1 MSENARPAANNV
13 VIALI
18 VVVLV
23 LAVGLGYMV
32 WKNNNSVPAVSD
44 VSVGS
49 NTGANTGTT
58 ATSTPA
64 AAAAGTAIVPADF
77 DAKAATKVSSGT
89 TPEKWVDE
97 YYAAADK
104 GDWTT
109 AFDHLP
115 AAKQTG
121 SSPEELQKQVA
132 GYGVTG
138 YKITSSA
145 AQGDEATV
153 IVDQQT
159 SQYGTFENTWVFK
172 KQGDTWLVAGKKVTG
187 MK

>member
-1 MSENARPAANNV
+1 MSEDARPAMNNV

-18 VVVLV
+18 AVVLV
-23 LAVGLGYMV
+23 LGVGLGYMI
-32 WKNNNSVPAVSD
+32 WKNNNTVPQVSD

-49 NTGANTGTT
+49 NTGANAGAT

-64 AAAAGTAIVPADF
+64 APGAATAIVPADF

-109 AFDHLP
+109 AFNHLP

-121 SSPEELQKQVA
+121 SSPDALKQQVA
-132 GYGVTG
+132 SYGITG
-138 YKITSSA
+138 YKITSST

-159 SQYGTFENTWVFK
+159 TQYGTFENTWVFK

>member
-1 MSENARPAANNV
+1 MSEDARPAVNNV

-23 LAVGLGYMV
+23 LAVGLGYMI

-44 VSVGS
+44 VSIGS
-49 NTGANTGTT
+49 NAGTA

-64 AAAAGTAIVPADF
+64 ASAGTAIVPADF

-104 GDWTT
+104 GDWAT
-109 AFDHLP
+109 AFGHLP

-132 GYGVTG
+132 SYGVTG
-138 YKITSSA
+138 YKITSST
-145 AQGDEATV
+145 AQGDQATV

-172 KQGDTWLVAGKKVTG
+172 KQGDAWLVAGKKVTG

>member
-1 MSENARPAANNV
+1 MSEDARPAANNV
-13 VIALI
+13 VIALVI
-18 VVVLV
+18 VVLV
-23 LAVGLGYMV
+23 LAAGLIYMIL
-32 WKNNNSVPAVSD
+32 NNNSKVPAVSD

-64 AAAAGTAIVPADF
+64 AATAIVPADF
-77 DAKAATKVSSGT
+77 DAKAATKVSSGK

-109 AFDHLP
+109 AFNHLP

-121 SSPEELQKQVA
+121 SSPDALKQQVA
-132 GYGVTG
+132 SYGITG
-138 YKITSSA
+138 YKITSA
-145 AQGDEATV
+145 TAQGDEATV
-153 IVDQQT
+153 IVDQKT

-172 KQGDTWLVAGKKVTG
+172 KQGGTWLVAGKKVTG